1 MAERPPVTLSTD
13 EVAVLAQVVLRG
25 LDQSIQHGGLQELEP
40 NVPFVSAPKELS
52 RQGRATEDHDGKA
65 AP

>member
-1 MAERPPVTLSTD
+1 MAERPPVILSIAK
-13 EVAVLAQVVLRG
+13 VAVLAQVVLRG

-40 NVPFVSAPKELS
+40 NVPLVSAPKELS
-52 RQGRATEDHDGKA
+52 RQGRATKDHDGRA